1 MGNKKIAL
9 KVENISIRFNLSKEK
24 VDNLKELIIKKLKGQ
39 KIHFNEFWALK
50 NINFELK
57 KGDRLGILGL
67 NGAGKSTLLKIITG
81 TLQATKG
88 EINTTGKISAILE
101 LGMGFHPDLTGRQNA
116 YHSAGLMGYTSK
128 QIDAV
133 ISDIE
138 DFAEIG
144 EYFDYPVRTY
154 SSGMQ
159 MRVAFAVATAY
170 RPNILII
177 DEALSVGDSYF
188 QHKSFDKIKKFKE
201 QGTSL
206 LFVSH
211 DKASILAL
219 CDRAILID
227 KGELLK
233 EGNPEEITDYY
244 NALIAQKENSS
255 VKQQNT
261 NSNKLQTISGTGEAT
276 IEKVAL
282 YNQEGELI
290 DVVGVGDLVDLKVDV
305 KINKDISSLVL
316 GYAIK
321 DRLGQTMY
329 GTNTWH
335 TKQIID
341 FPKENDK
348 YQFTLTFPANLG
360 VGTYSIVIALTNS
373 DTHLN
378 ENYEWRDLALIFDV
392 VNLNKT
398 YFVGSTWNEPKIK
411 WIQK

>member
-1 MGNKKIAL
+1 MNDILEVKNIYKSYRTYNSEIWRILSWFGIKHKAIQ
-9 KVENISIRFNLSKEK
+9 ENYT
-24 VDNLKELIIKKLKGQ
+24 
-39 KIHFNEFWALK
+39 LK
-50 NINFELK
+50 NISFSIKE
-57 KGDRLGILGL
+57 GEAIGIIGQ

>member
-1 MGNKKIAL
+1 
-9 KVENISIRFNLSKEK
+9 
-24 VDNLKELIIKKLKGQ
+24 
-39 KIHFNEFWALK
+39 
-50 NINFELK
+50 
-57 KGDRLGILGL
+57 
-67 NGAGKSTLLKIITG
+67 
-81 TLQATKG
+81 
-88 EINTTGKISAILE
+88 
-101 LGMGFHPDLTGRQNA
+101 
-116 YHSAGLMGYTSK
+116 
-128 QIDAV
+128 
-133 ISDIE
+133 
-138 DFAEIG
+138 
-144 EYFDYPVRTY
+144 
-154 SSGMQ
+154 MQ

>member
-1 MGNKKIAL
+1 MNNILEVKNIYKSYRTYSSEIWRIFSWFGIKHKAIQ
-9 KVENISIRFNLSKEK
+9 ENYT
-24 VDNLKELIIKKLKGQ
+24 
-39 KIHFNEFWALK
+39 LK
-50 NINFELK
+50 NISFSIKE
-57 KGDRLGILGL
+57 GEAIGIIGQ

-88 EINTTGKISAILE
+88 EINTNGKISAILE
-101 LGMGFHPDLTGRQNA
+101 LGMGFHPDLSGRQNA

-227 KGELLK
+227 KGELLR

-244 NALIAQKENSS
+244 NALIAQKENSA
-255 VKQQNT
+255 VKQQKT
-261 NSNKLQTISGTGEAT
+261 NSNKLQTISGTKEAT

-282 YNQEGELI
+282 YNQENELV

-305 KINKDISSLVL
+305 KIHKDISSLVL

>member
-1 MGNKKIAL
+1 MNNILEVKNIYKSYRTYSSEIWRIFSWFGIKHKAIQ
-9 KVENISIRFNLSKEK
+9 ENYT
-24 VDNLKELIIKKLKGQ
+24 
-39 KIHFNEFWALK
+39 LK
-50 NINFELK
+50 NISFSIKE
-57 KGDRLGILGL
+57 GEAIGIIGQ

>member
-1 MGNKKIAL
+1 MNDILEVKNIYKSFRTYSSEIWRIFSWFGIKHKAIQ
-9 KVENISIRFNLSKEK
+9 ENYT
-24 VDNLKELIIKKLKGQ
+24 
-39 KIHFNEFWALK
+39 LK
-50 NINFELK
+50 NISFSIKE
-57 KGDRLGILGL
+57 GEAIGIIGQ

-88 EINTTGKISAILE
+88 EINTNGKISAILE
-101 LGMGFHPDLTGRQNA
+101 LGMGFHPDLSGRQNA

-227 KGELLK
+227 KGELLR

-244 NALIAQKENSS
+244 NALIAQKENSA
-255 VKQQNT
+255 VKQQKT

>member
-1 MGNKKIAL
+1 MNDILEVKNIYKSYRTYNSEIWRILSWFGIKHKAIQ
-9 KVENISIRFNLSKEK
+9 ENYT
-24 VDNLKELIIKKLKGQ
+24 
-39 KIHFNEFWALK
+39 LK
-50 NINFELK
+50 NISFSIKE
-57 KGDRLGILGL
+57 GEAIGIIGQ

-188 QHKSFDKIKKFKE
+188 QHKSFKKKKKFKE

>member
-1 MGNKKIAL
+1 MNNILEVKNIYKSYRTYSSEIWRIFSWFGIKHKAMQ
-9 KVENISIRFNLSKEK
+9 ENYT
-24 VDNLKELIIKKLKGQ
+24 
-39 KIHFNEFWALK
+39 LK
-50 NINFELK
+50 NISFSIKE
-57 KGDRLGILGL
+57 GEAIGIIGQ

-88 EINTTGKISAILE
+88 EINTNGKISAILE
-101 LGMGFHPDLTGRQNA
+101 LGMGFHPDLSGRQNA

-227 KGELLK
+227 KGELLR

-244 NALIAQKENSS
+244 NALIAQKENSA
-255 VKQQNT
+255 VKQQKT
-261 NSNKLQTISGTGEAT
+261 NSNKLQTISGTSEAT

-282 YNQEGELI
+282 YNQENEPV

-305 KINKDISSLVL
+305 KIHKDISSLVL

>member
-1 MGNKKIAL
+1 MNNILEVKNIYKSYRTYSSEIWRIFSWFGIKHKAIQ
-9 KVENISIRFNLSKEK
+9 ENYT
-24 VDNLKELIIKKLKGQ
+24 
-39 KIHFNEFWALK
+39 LK
-50 NINFELK
+50 NISFSIKE
-57 KGDRLGILGL
+57 GEAIGIIGQ

-88 EINTTGKISAILE
+88 EINTNGKISAILE
-101 LGMGFHPDLTGRQNA
+101 LGMGFHPDLSGRQNA

-227 KGELLK
+227 KGELLR

-290 DVVGVGDLVDLKVDV
+290 DVVGDGDLVDLKVDV

-378 ENYEWRDLALIFDV
+378 ENYEWRDLAIIFDV

>member
-1 MGNKKIAL
+1 MNNILEVKNIYKSYRTYSSEIWRILSWFGIKHKAIQ
-9 KVENISIRFNLSKEK
+9 ENYT
-24 VDNLKELIIKKLKGQ
+24 
-39 KIHFNEFWALK
+39 LK
-50 NINFELK
+50 NISFSIKE
-57 KGDRLGILGL
+57 GEAIGIIGQ

-88 EINTTGKISAILE
+88 EINTNGKISAILE
-101 LGMGFHPDLTGRQNA
+101 LGMGFHPDLSGRQNA

-227 KGELLK
+227 KGELLR

-282 YNQEGELI
+282 YNQEGELV

-305 KINKDISSLVL
+305 KIHKDISSLVL

>member
-1 MGNKKIAL
+1 MNDILEVKNIYKSYRTYNSEIWRILSWFGIKHKAIQ
-9 KVENISIRFNLSKEK
+9 ENYT
-24 VDNLKELIIKKLKGQ
+24 
-39 KIHFNEFWALK
+39 LK
-50 NINFELK
+50 NISFSIKE
-57 KGDRLGILGL
+57 GEAIGIIGQ

-255 VKQQNT
+255 FKQQNT

>member
-1 MGNKKIAL
+1 MNNILEVKNIYKSYRTYSSEIWRIFSWFGIKHKAIQ
-9 KVENISIRFNLSKEK
+9 ENYT
-24 VDNLKELIIKKLKGQ
+24 
-39 KIHFNEFWALK
+39 LK
-50 NINFELK
+50 NISFSIKE
-57 KGDRLGILGL
+57 GEAIGIIGQ

-88 EINTTGKISAILE
+88 EINTNGKISAILE
-101 LGMGFHPDLTGRQNA
+101 LGMGFHPDLSGRQNA

-227 KGELLK
+227 KGELLR

-244 NALIAQKENSS
+244 NALIAQKENSA
-255 VKQQNT
+255 VKQQKT

-282 YNQEGELI
+282 YNQENEPV

-305 KINKDISSLVL
+305 KIHKDISSLVL

>member
-1 MGNKKIAL
+1 MNNILEVKNIYKSYRTYSSEIWRIFSWFGIKHKAMQ
-9 KVENISIRFNLSKEK
+9 ENYT
-24 VDNLKELIIKKLKGQ
+24 
-39 KIHFNEFWALK
+39 LK
-50 NINFELK
+50 NISFSIKE
-57 KGDRLGILGL
+57 GEAIGIIGQ

-88 EINTTGKISAILE
+88 EINTNGKISAILE
-101 LGMGFHPDLTGRQNA
+101 LGMGFHPDLSGRQNA

-227 KGELLK
+227 KGELLR

-244 NALIAQKENSS
+244 NALIAQKENSA
-255 VKQQNT
+255 VKQQKT
-261 NSNKLQTISGTGEAT
+261 NSNKLQTISGTSEAT

-290 DVVGVGDLVDLKVDV
+290 DIVGVGDLVDLKVDV
-305 KINKDISSLVL
+305 KIHKDISSLVL

-378 ENYEWRDLALIFDV
+378 ENYEWRDLALVFDV

>member
-1 MGNKKIAL
+1 MNDILEVKNIYKSYRTYNSEIWRILSWFGIKHKAIQ
-9 KVENISIRFNLSKEK
+9 ENYT
-24 VDNLKELIIKKLKGQ
+24 
-39 KIHFNEFWALK
+39 LK
-50 NINFELK
+50 NISFSIKE
-57 KGDRLGILGL
+57 GEAIGIIGQ

-170 RPNILII
+170 RPNILIL

-188 QHKSFDKIKKFKE
+188 QHKRFDKIKKFKE

>member
-1 MGNKKIAL
+1 MNNILEVKNIYKSYRTYSSEIWRIFSWFGIKHKAIQ
-9 KVENISIRFNLSKEK
+9 ENYT
-24 VDNLKELIIKKLKGQ
+24 
-39 KIHFNEFWALK
+39 LK
-50 NINFELK
+50 NISFSIKE
-57 KGDRLGILGL
+57 GEAIGIIGQ

-88 EINTTGKISAILE
+88 EINTNGKISAILE
-101 LGMGFHPDLTGRQNA
+101 LGMGFHPDLSGRQNA

-227 KGELLK
+227 KGELLR

-244 NALIAQKENSS
+244 NALIAQKENSA
-255 VKQQNT
+255 VKQQKT
-261 NSNKLQTISGTGEAT
+261 NSNKLQTISGTKEAT

-305 KINKDISSLVL
+305 KIHKDISSLVL

>member
-1 MGNKKIAL
+1 MNNILEVKNIYKSYRTYNSEIWRILSWFGIKHKAIQ
-9 KVENISIRFNLSKEK
+9 ENYT
-24 VDNLKELIIKKLKGQ
+24 
-39 KIHFNEFWALK
+39 LK
-50 NINFELK
+50 NISFSIKE
-57 KGDRLGILGL
+57 GEAIGIIGQ

>member
-1 MGNKKIAL
+1 MNDILEVKNIYKSYRTYNSEIWRILSWFGIKHKAIQ
-9 KVENISIRFNLSKEK
+9 ENYT
-24 VDNLKELIIKKLKGQ
+24 
-39 KIHFNEFWALK
+39 LK
-50 NINFELK
+50 NISFSIKE
-57 KGDRLGILGL
+57 GEAIGIIGQ

-128 QIDAV
+128 QIDVV

>member
-1 MGNKKIAL
+1 MNNILEVKNIYKSYRTYSSEIWRIFSWFGIKHKAMQ
-9 KVENISIRFNLSKEK
+9 ENYT
-24 VDNLKELIIKKLKGQ
+24 
-39 KIHFNEFWALK
+39 LK
-50 NINFELK
+50 NISFSIKE
-57 KGDRLGILGL
+57 GEAIGIIGQ

-88 EINTTGKISAILE
+88 EINTNGKISAILE
-101 LGMGFHPDLTGRQNA
+101 LGMGFHPDLSGRQNA

-227 KGELLK
+227 KGELLR

-244 NALIAQKENSS
+244 NALIAQKENSA
-255 VKQQNT
+255 VKQQKT
-261 NSNKLQTISGTGEAT
+261 NSNKLQTISGTKEAT

-282 YNQEGELI
+282 YNQENELV

-305 KINKDISSLVL
+305 KIHKDISSLVL

>member
-1 MGNKKIAL
+1 MNDILEVKNIYKSYRTYNSEIWRILSWFGIKHKAIQ
-9 KVENISIRFNLSKEK
+9 ENYT
-24 VDNLKELIIKKLKGQ
+24 
-39 KIHFNEFWALK
+39 LK
-50 NINFELK
+50 NISFSIKE
-57 KGDRLGILGL
+57 GEAIGIIGK

>member
-1 MGNKKIAL
+1 MNDILEVKNIYKSYRTYNSEIWRILSWFGIKHKAIQ
-9 KVENISIRFNLSKEK
+9 ENYT
-24 VDNLKELIIKKLKGQ
+24 
-39 KIHFNEFWALK
+39 LK
-50 NINFELK
+50 NISFSIKE
-57 KGDRLGILGL
+57 GEAIGIIGQ

-305 KINKDISSLVL
+305 KIHKDISSLVL

>member
-1 MGNKKIAL
+1 MNDILEVKNIYKSYRTYNSEIWRILSWFGIKHKAIQ
-9 KVENISIRFNLSKEK
+9 ENYT
-24 VDNLKELIIKKLKGQ
+24 
-39 KIHFNEFWALK
+39 LK
-50 NINFELK
+50 NISFSIKE
-57 KGDRLGILGL
+57 GEAIGIIGQ

-101 LGMGFHPDLTGRQNA
+101 LGMGFHPDLSGRQNA

-255 VKQQNT
+255 FKQQNT

>member
-1 MGNKKIAL
+1 MNDILEVKNIYKSYRTYNSEIWRILSWFGIKHKAIQ
-9 KVENISIRFNLSKEK
+9 ENYT
-24 VDNLKELIIKKLKGQ
+24 
-39 KIHFNEFWALK
+39 LK
-50 NINFELK
+50 NISFSIKE
-57 KGDRLGILGL
+57 GEAIGIIGQ

-305 KINKDISSLVL
+305 KIKKDISSLVL

>member
-1 MGNKKIAL
+1 MNNILEVKNIYKSYRTYSSEIWRILSWFKIKHKAIQ
-9 KVENISIRFNLSKEK
+9 ENYT
-24 VDNLKELIIKKLKGQ
+24 
-39 KIHFNEFWALK
+39 LK
-50 NINFELK
+50 NISFSIKE
-57 KGDRLGILGL
+57 GEAIGIIGQ

-88 EINTTGKISAILE
+88 EINTNGKISAILE
-101 LGMGFHPDLTGRQNA
+101 LGMGFHPDLSGRQNA

-244 NALIAQKENSS
+244 NALIAQKENSA
-255 VKQQNT
+255 VKQQKT
-261 NSNKLQTISGTGEAT
+261 NSNKLQTISGTKEAT

-282 YNQEGELI
+282 YNQEGELV

-305 KINKDISSLVL
+305 KIHKDISSLVL

-378 ENYEWRDLALIFDV
+378 ENYEWRDLALVFDV

>member
-1 MGNKKIAL
+1 MNDILEVKNIYKSYRTYNSEIWRILSWFGIKHKAIQ
-9 KVENISIRFNLSKEK
+9 ENYT
-24 VDNLKELIIKKLKGQ
+24 
-39 KIHFNEFWALK
+39 LK
-50 NINFELK
+50 NISFSIKE
-57 KGDRLGILGL
+57 GEAIGIIGQ

-255 VKQQNT
+255 VKQQKT

>member
-1 MGNKKIAL
+1 MNDILEVKNIYKSYRTYNSEIWRILSWFGIKHKAIQ
-9 KVENISIRFNLSKEK
+9 ENYT
-24 VDNLKELIIKKLKGQ
+24 
-39 KIHFNEFWALK
+39 LK
-50 NINFELK
+50 NISFSIKE
-57 KGDRLGILGL
+57 GEAIGIIGQ

-116 YHSAGLMGYTSK
+116 YHSAGLMGYTHK
-128 QIDAV
+128 EIDAV

-244 NALIAQKENSS
+244 NALIAQKENSA

>member
-1 MGNKKIAL
+1 MNDILEVKNIYKSYRTYNSEIWRILSWFGIKHKAIQ
-9 KVENISIRFNLSKEK
+9 ENYT
-24 VDNLKELIIKKLKGQ
+24 
-39 KIHFNEFWALK
+39 LK
-50 NINFELK
+50 NISFSIKE
-57 KGDRLGILGL
+57 GEAIGVVGQ

-81 TLQATKG
+81 TLHPSKG
-88 EINTTGKISAILE
+88 EIKVNGKIAAILE

>member
-1 MGNKKIAL
+1 MNDILEVKNIYKSYRTYNSEIWRIFSWFGIKHKAIQ
-9 KVENISIRFNLSKEK
+9 ENYT
-24 VDNLKELIIKKLKGQ
+24 
-39 KIHFNEFWALK
+39 LK
-50 NINFELK
+50 NISFSIKE
-57 KGDRLGILGL
+57 GEAIGIIGQ

-398 YFVGSTWNEPKIK
+398 YFVGSTWNEPEIK

>member
-1 MGNKKIAL
+1 MNNILEVKNIYKSYRTYSSEIWRIFSWFGIKHKAIQ
-9 KVENISIRFNLSKEK
+9 ENYT
-24 VDNLKELIIKKLKGQ
+24 
-39 KIHFNEFWALK
+39 LK
-50 NINFELK
+50 NISFSIKE
-57 KGDRLGILGL
+57 GEAIGIIGQ

-88 EINTTGKISAILE
+88 EINTNGKISAILE
-101 LGMGFHPDLTGRQNA
+101 LGMGFHPDLSGRQNA

-227 KGELLK
+227 KGELLR

-244 NALIAQKENSS
+244 NALIAQKENSA
-255 VKQQNT
+255 VKQQKT
-261 NSNKLQTISGTGEAT
+261 NSNKLQTISGTSEAT

-290 DVVGVGDLVDLKVDV
+290 DIVGVGDLVDLKVDV
-305 KINKDISSLVL
+305 KIHKDISSLVL

>member
-1 MGNKKIAL
+1 MNNILEVKNIYKSYRTYSSEIWRIFSWFGIKHKAIQ
-9 KVENISIRFNLSKEK
+9 ENYT
-24 VDNLKELIIKKLKGQ
+24 
-39 KIHFNEFWALK
+39 LK
-50 NINFELK
+50 NISFSIKE
-57 KGDRLGILGL
+57 GEAIGIIGQ

-88 EINTTGKISAILE
+88 EINTNGKISAILE

-244 NALIAQKENSS
+244 NALIAQKENSA
-255 VKQQNT
+255 VKQQKT

>member
-1 MGNKKIAL
+1 MNDILEVKNIYKSYRTYNSEIWRILSWFGIKHKAIQ
-9 KVENISIRFNLSKEK
+9 ENYT
-24 VDNLKELIIKKLKGQ
+24 
-39 KIHFNEFWALK
+39 LK
-50 NINFELK
+50 NISFSIKE
-57 KGDRLGILGL
+57 GEAIGIIGQ

-88 EINTTGKISAILE
+88 EINTTGKIAAILE

-335 TKQIID
+335 TKQIIN

>member
-1 MGNKKIAL
+1 MNNILEVKNIYKSYRTYSSEIWRIFSWFGIKHKAIQ
-9 KVENISIRFNLSKEK
+9 ENYT
-24 VDNLKELIIKKLKGQ
+24 
-39 KIHFNEFWALK
+39 LK
-50 NINFELK
+50 NISFSIKE
-57 KGDRLGILGL
+57 GEAIGIIGQ

-88 EINTTGKISAILE
+88 EINTNGKISAILE
-101 LGMGFHPDLTGRQNA
+101 LGMGFHPDLSGRQNA

-244 NALIAQKENSS
+244 NALIAQKENSA
-255 VKQQNT
+255 VKQQKT
-261 NSNKLQTISGTGEAT
+261 NSNKLQTISGTKEAT

-282 YNQEGELI
+282 YNQENEPV

-305 KINKDISSLVL
+305 KIHKDISSLVL

>member
-1 MGNKKIAL
+1 MNDILEVKNIYKSYRTYNSEIWRILSWFGIKHKAIQ
-9 KVENISIRFNLSKEK
+9 ENYT
-24 VDNLKELIIKKLKGQ
+24 
-39 KIHFNEFWALK
+39 LK
-50 NINFELK
+50 NISFSIKE
-57 KGDRLGILGL
+57 GEAIGIIGQ

-305 KINKDISSLVL
+305 KIHKDISSLVL

-378 ENYEWRDLALIFDV
+378 ENYEWRDLALVFDV

>member
-1 MGNKKIAL
+1 MNDILEVKNIYKSYRTYNSEIWRIFSWFGIKHKAIQ
-9 KVENISIRFNLSKEK
+9 ENYT
-24 VDNLKELIIKKLKGQ
+24 
-39 KIHFNEFWALK
+39 LK
-50 NINFELK
+50 NISFSIKE
-57 KGDRLGILGL
+57 GEAIGIIGQ

>member
-1 MGNKKIAL
+1 MNDILEVKNIYKSYRTYNSEIWRILSWFGIKHKAIQ
-9 KVENISIRFNLSKEK
+9 ENYT
-24 VDNLKELIIKKLKGQ
+24 
-39 KIHFNEFWALK
+39 LK
-50 NINFELK
+50 NISFSIKE
-57 KGDRLGILGL
+57 GEAIGIIGQ

-88 EINTTGKISAILE
+88 EINTNGKISAILE
-101 LGMGFHPDLTGRQNA
+101 LGMGFHPDLSGRQNA

>member
-1 MGNKKIAL
+1 MNNILEVKNIYKSFRTYSSEIWRIFSWFGIKHKAIQ
-9 KVENISIRFNLSKEK
+9 ENYT
-24 VDNLKELIIKKLKGQ
+24 
-39 KIHFNEFWALK
+39 LK
-50 NINFELK
+50 NISFSIKE
-57 KGDRLGILGL
+57 GEAIGIIGQ

-88 EINTTGKISAILE
+88 EINTNGKISAILE
-101 LGMGFHPDLTGRQNA
+101 LGMGFHPDLSGRQNA

-227 KGELLK
+227 KGELLR

-244 NALIAQKENSS
+244 NALIAQKENSA
-255 VKQQNT
+255 VKQQKT
-261 NSNKLQTISGTGEAT
+261 NSNKLQTISGTSEAT

-282 YNQEGELI
+282 YNQENEPV

-305 KINKDISSLVL
+305 KIHKDISSLVL

>member
-1 MGNKKIAL
+1 MNNILEVKNIYKSYRTYSSEIWRILSWFKIKHKAIQ
-9 KVENISIRFNLSKEK
+9 ENYT
-24 VDNLKELIIKKLKGQ
+24 
-39 KIHFNEFWALK
+39 LK
-50 NINFELK
+50 NISFSIKE
-57 KGDRLGILGL
+57 GEAIGIIGQ

-88 EINTTGKISAILE
+88 EINTNGKISAILE
-101 LGMGFHPDLTGRQNA
+101 LGMGFHPDLSGRQNA

-227 KGELLK
+227 KGELLR

-282 YNQEGELI
+282 YNQENELV

-305 KINKDISSLVL
+305 KIHKDISSLVL

>member
-1 MGNKKIAL
+1 MS
-9 KVENISIRFNLSKEK
+9 KVLEVKNISKSYKDYSSEFKRMLSWFGLNFKPAEEHQI
-24 VDNLKELIIKKLKGQ
+24 LK
-39 KIHFNEFWALK
+39 H
-50 NINFELK
+50 INFSIAPGEAV
-57 KGDRLGILGL
+57 GIVGQ

-88 EINTTGKISAILE
+88 EINTNGKISAILE

>member
-1 MGNKKIAL
+1 MNDILEVKNIYKSYRTYNSEIWRILSWFGIKHKAIQ
-9 KVENISIRFNLSKEK
+9 ENYT
-24 VDNLKELIIKKLKGQ
+24 
-39 KIHFNEFWALK
+39 LK
-50 NINFELK
+50 NISFSIKE
-57 KGDRLGILGL
+57 GEAIGIIGQ

-88 EINTTGKISAILE
+88 EINTNGKISAILE
-101 LGMGFHPDLTGRQNA
+101 LGMGFHPDLSGRQNA

-244 NALIAQKENSS
+244 NALIAQKENSA